1 MKPSAPRL
9 GSPAA
14 ARGGRSAAR
23 AARRCKTVQS
33 RSAASLRKRSCSS
46 GPWAAT
52 GHGTEG
58 GRGRSWRW
66 WVIVRGCI
74 AVSPRNRPRNR
85 HGGCCA
91 ASVARPLEVGLRWEE
106 EKMTEMLARLVTDD
120 RGQDLAEYAI
130 ALAVIGRIGGA
141 AGREGGQAAGAVRP
155 RAEHEAARRAALAR
169 RQALTRAQ

>member
-46 GPWAAT
+46 GPRAAT

-74 AVSPRNRPRNR
+74 AVSPRNKPRNR

-106 EKMTEMLARLVTDD
+106 EKMTEILARLVTDD
-120 RGQDLAEYAI
+120 RGQDLAEYGI
-130 ALAVIGRIGGA
+130 ALAGIGRLAAEIGSGP
-141 AGREGGQAAGAVRP
+141 GGEGGMLRG
-155 RAEHEAARRAALAR
+155 EADRDV
-169 RQALTRAQ
+169 

>member
-46 GPWAAT
+46 GPRAAT

-74 AVSPRNRPRNR
+74 AVSPRNKPRNR
-85 HGGCCA
+85 H
-91 ASVARPLEVGLRWEE
+91 VGLRAALATCPLYVVIRWEE
-106 EKMTEMLARLVTDD
+106 EQMNDLLASLVTNE
-120 RGQDLAEYAI
+120 RGHDLNEYGI
-130 ALAVIGRIGGA
+130 ALAVIG
-141 AGREGGQAAGAVRP
+141 
-155 RAEHEAARRAALAR
+155 
-169 RQALTRAQ
+169 T